1 MKGKRPMD
9 NCKVIAV
16 TNQKGGVGKT
26 TTAVNLGAALAKQS
40 KKILLIDADP
50 QGSLTVSLGVRNP
63 DSLDVSLATV
73 MQDVIEDRPFLK
85 GDGIIRHAEG
95 MDLMPS
101 NIELSGLETA
111 LFNVMSRESIL
122 KNYVNK
128 VKGDYDY
135 VLIDCMPSLGMMT
148 INALTAADSVII
160 PTQPNFLSAKG
171 MDLLFRSI
179 ARVRR
184 AINPELKIDGVLM
197 TMVDGRTNNARDV
210 TASLRATVGQKIRIF
225 DTEIPHS
232 VRAAECSQLGQ
243 SIFAH
248 DPDGKVAEA
257 YERLAEEVMA
267 LEERSF
273 DRPRNEWVR

>member
-1 MKGKRPMD
+1 MD

-122 KNYVNK
+122 KNYVNR

-184 AINPELKIDGVLM
+184 AINPDLKIDGVLM

-210 TASLRATVGQKIRIF
+210 TASLRATVGQKIHIF

-243 SIFAH
+243 SIFTH
-248 DPDGKVAEA
+248 DPNGKVAEA
-257 YERLAEEVMA
+257 YEKLAEEVMA